1 LYLRTKTARRYA
13 EVFSKAGH
21 IDMRKMEMALREC
34 SRLGVPL
41 TGYLI
46 SERLISRK
54 DLEQAMNGLL
64 EKVLMDAFE
73 WKTGS
78 F

>member
-1 LYLRTKTARRYA
+1 
-13 EVFSKAGH
+13 
-21 IDMRKMEMALREC
+21 MRKMEMALREC